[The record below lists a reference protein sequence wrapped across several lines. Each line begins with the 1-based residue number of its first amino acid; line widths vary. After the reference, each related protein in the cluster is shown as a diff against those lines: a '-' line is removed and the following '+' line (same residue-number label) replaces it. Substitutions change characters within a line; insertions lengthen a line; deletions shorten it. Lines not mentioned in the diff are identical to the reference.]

1 MSIPVE
7 NAIGTFIGYMSE
19 QAAKV
24 SNPFEKFATHFFLES
39 ARLNNA
45 GIVAK
50 VRPWLEMSG
59 VASGNMVDVDRLKA
73 ALDAAFTKVPSFT
86 YLGWTF
92 TPEDANA
99 LVGRMRGQEVQQ

>member
-1 MSIPVE
+1 MKILID
-7 NAIGTFIGYMSE
+7 NAIGAFIGYMSE

-24 SNPFEKFATHFFLES
+24 SKPFEKFTTQFLLES

-59 VASGNMVDVDRLKA
+59 VATDNMIDVDKFKA
-73 ALDAAFTKVPSFT
+73 ALDAAFSKVPSFT

-92 TPEDANA
+92 TPEDAAA
-99 LVGRMRGQEVQQ
+99 LVSRMRGQEVP